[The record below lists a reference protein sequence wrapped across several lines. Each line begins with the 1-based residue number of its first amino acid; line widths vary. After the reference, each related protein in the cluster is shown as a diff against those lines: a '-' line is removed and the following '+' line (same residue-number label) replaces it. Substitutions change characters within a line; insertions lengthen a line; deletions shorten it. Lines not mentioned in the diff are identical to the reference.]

1 MRVLNKRFLT
11 LIVKQTHKCNLQCPY
26 CYDLKNRVHKEDMS
40 LETVKEVLQKTGK
53 GLIRTWTWHGGEP
66 LLRGIEWYEQQ
77 NQMIKDFDCDI
88 SIALQTNGTLINDEW
103 IKHFRKWGIRP
114 GLSFD
119 GLNNSNTRRN
129 TEQLLRV
136 FDKLKQADMDSGSIM
151 VITRDSINNL
161 IDEYEYQKKLGI
173 YSQWNLIFEQDG
185 NDNSYFISG
194 DEMYKGV
201 KEFLL
206 YWFYDKNNSIGNSL
220 IDDLFH
226 RLLDTKTTF
235 CENINCAGKWFQID
249 PNGQILPC
257 GRDWKED
264 QIFGN
269 IHTINS
275 LTDVYKNENFK
286 RFLQSQYRTLNNCKN
301 CKWFYACHSGC
312 LQNSYN
318 TYGLDFDKPEPNYCE
333 YTRKIFD
340 FLEDFLKN
348 EFDEDNI
355 AQYNPLFL
363 RKLQEQAFRG
373 FKLINELVEE

>member
-1 MRVLNKRFLT
+1 
-11 LIVKQTHKCNLQCPY
+11 
-26 CYDLKNRVHKEDMS
+26 MS
-40 LETVKEVLQKTGK
+40 LETVREVLNKTGK
-53 GLIRTWTWHGGEP
+53 DRIRTWIWHGGEP

-77 NQMIKDFDCDI
+77 NQIIKDFDYDI
-88 SIALQTNGTLINDEW
+88 SIALQTNGTLIDDKW
-103 IKHFRKWGIRP
+103 IKHFRKWDIKP

-119 GLNNSNTRRN
+119 GLTNDKTRKHTQEIIN
-129 TEQLLRV
+129 IYN
-136 FDKLKQADMDSGSIM
+136 KLKEEGLDPGAIM
-151 VITRDSINNL
+151 VITKDSINNL
-161 IDEYEYQKKLGI
+161 INEYEYFKKLGMK
-173 YSQWNLIFEQDG
+173 SQWNLIFQQDG

-220 IDDLFH
+220 IDNLFH

-286 RFLQSQYRTLNNCKN
+286 RFLQSQYRTLNRCSN

-312 LQNSYN
+312 FQNSYD
-318 TYGLDFDKPEPNYCE
+318 TFGLDFSDPEPNYCE
-333 YTRKIFD
+333 YTTKIFN

-373 FKLINELVEE
+373 FKLINELVEKE